1 MQSQNQHYRKRYLIK
16 MEILV
21 ILVVALI
28 VSALSIWT
36 YILYKQTNNTDA
48 DIVNFVLSTQVSSLK
63 NENNILKNRLNTLE
77 GIKNV

>member
-1 MQSQNQHYRKRYLIK
+1 LEKIN
-16 MEILV
+16 MESIVFLAVASV
-21 ILVVALI
+21 ILSV
-28 VSALSIWT
+28 WT
-36 YILYKQTNNTDA
+36 YLLYKQTNNTDA

>member
-1 MQSQNQHYRKRYLIK
+1 
-16 MEILV
+16 MESIVFLAVASIILSV
-21 ILVVALI
+21 
-28 VSALSIWT
+28 WT
-36 YILYKQTNNTDA
+36 YLLYKQTNNTDA

>member
-1 MQSQNQHYRKRYLIK
+1 
-16 MEILV
+16 MESIVFLAVASV
-21 ILVVALI
+21 ILSV
-28 VSALSIWT
+28 WT
-36 YILYKQTNNTDA
+36 YLLYKQTNNTDA